1 MTLETV
7 LIALATAA
15 ALGCV
20 MAWIWLRQR
29 SRDFS
34 LQLSQLQ
41 QVIAEKDERVQ
52 QWQQTAHEAQ
62 QREHQLQTEVAVLR
76 TTLGEQQRNAE
87 EKLKLLA
94 DAKQQLTLEFESL
107 AQKILEEKSEKFTR
121 QNQANIETTLN
132 PLREQ
137 LSEFRKR
144 VEDVYDKDSKDR
156 TSLRTELNHLQMLNQ
171 RIGDEALNLT
181 RALKGDKKIQ
191 GNWGEIVLERVLE
204 ESGLRKG
211 HEYDTQVALRS
222 DEGQRRYPD
231 VIVHLPDE
239 KDIVV
244 DAKVSLVAYERYC
257 NASTDVERELALRQ
271 HIAAVRAHID
281 GLSLKQYEN
290 LPGVRSLDFVLI
302 FIPIEAAF
310 LAAFEHDAGIF
321 REAYEKN
328 IIVVS
333 PTTLLATLRTVQTI
347 WRYERQNA
355 NADAIA
361 KQAGALHDQFAL
373 LLQSLQDI
381 GKHLDKSRDAYEQT
395 LDRFSR
401 GRGNLVKRVNDLAR
415 LGAKTKKHLPP
426 ELLERAEDD
435 MSDLLPDDSVAA
447 SAATTAET
455 PAIHLNPGD

>member
-1 MTLETV
+1 MALETL
-7 LIALATAA
+7 LIVCLTAA
-15 ALGCV
+15 VLGCV
-20 MAWIWLRQR
+20 VAVGLLRQR
-29 SRDFS
+29 TREFSR
-34 LQLSQLQ
+34 QLEQ
-41 QVIAEKDERVQ
+41 QQ
-52 QWQQTAHEAQ
+52 QFVAQRENHVLRLQ
-62 QREHQLQTEVAVLR
+62 QREHELLQREGQLQTDVAVLR
-76 TTLGEQQRNAE
+76 TTLNEQQRNAE
-87 EKLKLLA
+87 EKLKLLS
-94 DAKQQLTLEFESL
+94 DAKQQLTLEFQTL
-107 AQKILEEKSEKFTR
+107 AQKILEEKSERFTK

-156 TSLRTELNHLQMLNQ
+156 TSLRAELSHLQQLNQ
-171 RIGDEALNLT
+171 RIGEEALNLT
-181 RALKGDKKIQ
+181 RALKGDNKAQ
-191 GNWGEIVLERVLE
+191 GNWGEVVLERVLE

-222 DEGQRRYPD
+222 EEGQRRNPD
-231 VIVHLPDE
+231 VIVHLPDS
-239 KDIVV
+239 KDIVI
-244 DAKVSLVAYERYC
+244 DAKVTLTAYERYC
-257 NASTDVERELALRQ
+257 NASSEAERDSAMRQ

-281 GLSLKQYEN
+281 GLSFKQYEN

-310 LAAFEHDAGIF
+310 LAAFEHDASVF

-401 GRGNLVKRVNDLAR
+401 GRGNLVKRVNDLAK
-415 LGAKTKKHLPP
+415 LGAKTKKALPS
-426 ELLERAEDD
+426 ELIERAEDD
-435 MSDLLPDDSVAA
+435 MSDLLPNDQESTSDANELEISV
-447 SAATTAET
+447 TTFS
-455 PAIHLNPGD
+455 NGD

>member
-1 MTLETV
+1 MLLEPV
-7 LIALATAA
+7 FIACVTAF
-15 ALGCV
+15 ALGCAIAV
-20 MAWIWLRQR
+20 VLLRQR
-29 SRDFS
+29 AHALSRQI
-34 LQLSQLQ
+34 LQLQ
-41 QVIAEKDERVQ
+41 QMSLEKERQ
-52 QWQQTAHEAQ
+52 AQELQ
-62 QREHQLQTEVAVLR
+62 QREHRLQTEVAVLR
-76 TTLGEQQRNAE
+76 NTLGEQQRHAE
-87 EKLKLLA
+87 DKLKLLV
-94 DAKQQLTLEFESL
+94 DAKQQLTLEFETL
-107 AQKILEEKSEKFTR
+107 AQKILEEKSERFTK
-121 QNQANIETTLN
+121 QNQTNLETTLN

-156 TSLRTELNHLQMLNQ
+156 TSLRTELSHLQMLNQ
-171 RIGDEALNLT
+171 RIGEEALNLT
-181 RALKGDKKIQ
+181 RALKGDNKAQ
-191 GNWGEIVLERVLE
+191 GNWGEVVLERVLE

-222 DEGQRRYPD
+222 DEGQRRNPD
-231 VIVHLPDE
+231 VIVHLPDN
-239 KDIVV
+239 KDIVI
-244 DAKVSLVAYERYC
+244 DAKVTLTAYERYC
-257 NASTDVERELALRQ
+257 NASTEAERDTALRQ

-310 LAAFEHDAGIF
+310 LAAFEHDASVF

-395 LDRFSR
+395 VDRFSR
-401 GRGNLVKRVNDLAR
+401 GRGNLVKRVNDLAK
-415 LGAKTKKHLPP
+415 LGAKTKKALPP

-435 MSDLLPDDSVAA
+435 MSDLLPSDQEGASGIKELEISV
-447 SAATTAET
+447 TTFS
-455 PAIHLNPGD
+455 NGD

>member
-1 MTLETV
+1 MTLEPI
-7 LIALATAA
+7 LIALITAA
-15 ALGCV
+15 LLGCIV
-20 MAWIWLRQR
+20 AVGLLRQR
-29 SRDFS
+29 TREFS
-34 LQLSQLQ
+34 QQVTQLQ
-41 QVIAEKDERVQ
+41 QALADKDLLAQ
-52 QWQQTAHEAQ
+52 QLQQRGQESQ
-62 QREHQLQTEVAVLR
+62 QREHTLQTEVAVLR
-76 TTLGEQQRNAE
+76 TTLSEQQRNAE

-94 DAKQQLTLEFESL
+94 EAKQQLTLEFETL
-107 AQKILEEKSEKFTR
+107 AQKILEEKSERFTK
-121 QNQANIETTLN
+121 QNQTNIETTLN

-137 LSEFRKR
+137 LTEFRKR

-156 TSLRTELNHLQMLNQ
+156 TSLRAELSHLQNLNQ
-171 RIGDEALNLT
+171 RIGEEALNLT
-181 RALKGDKKIQ
+181 RALKGDNKAQ
-191 GNWGEIVLERVLE
+191 GNWGEVVLERVLE

-211 HEYDTQVALRS
+211 HEYETQVALRS
-222 DEGQRRYPD
+222 DEGQRRNPD
-231 VIVHLPDE
+231 VIVHLPDN
-239 KDIVV
+239 KDIVI
-244 DAKVSLVAYERYC
+244 DAKVTLIAYERYC
-257 NASTDVERELALRQ
+257 NAATEAEREVALRQ

-310 LAAFEHDAGIF
+310 LAAFEHDASVF
-321 REAYEKN
+321 REAYEKS

-395 LDRFSR
+395 VDRFSR
-401 GRGNLVKRVNDLAR
+401 GRGNLVKRVNDLAK
-415 LGAKTKKHLPP
+415 LGAKTKKSLPT

-435 MSDLLPDDSVAA
+435 MSDLLPSDETNGDEKEIEISV
-447 SAATTAET
+447 TTF
-455 PAIHLNPGD
+455 HHGD

>member
-1 MTLETV
+1 MALQSI
-7 LIALATAA
+7 LIALITAA
-15 ALGCV
+15 VLGCAVALGL
-20 MAWIWLRQR
+20 LRQR
-29 SRDFS
+29 TREFAQQSA
-34 LQLSQLQ
+34 QLQ
-41 QVIAEKDERVQ
+41 QALAEKESRAQ
-52 QWQQTAHEAQ
+52 QLQ
-62 QREHQLQTEVAVLR
+62 QREQQLQTEVAVLR
-76 TTLGEQQRNAE
+76 TTLNEQQRNAE
-87 EKLKLLA
+87 EKLKLLSE
-94 DAKQQLTLEFESL
+94 AKQQLTLEFETL
-107 AQKILEEKSEKFTR
+107 AQKILEEKSERFTK
-121 QNQANIETTLN
+121 QNQTNIETTLN

-144 VEDVYDKDSKDR
+144 VEDVYDKDSRDR
-156 TSLRTELNHLQMLNQ
+156 TSLRAELSHLQQLNQ
-171 RIGDEALNLT
+171 RIGEEALNLT
-181 RALKGDKKIQ
+181 RALKGDNKAQ
-191 GNWGEIVLERVLE
+191 GNWGEVVLERVLE

-222 DEGQRRYPD
+222 DEGQRRNPD
-231 VIVHLPDE
+231 VIVHLPDS
-239 KDIVV
+239 KDIVI
-244 DAKVSLVAYERYC
+244 DAKVTLTAYERYC
-257 NASTDVERELALRQ
+257 NAATEAERDIALKQ

-302 FIPIEAAF
+302 FVPIEAAF
-310 LAAFEHDAGIF
+310 LAAFEHDASVF

-373 LLQSLQDI
+373 LLQSLQEI
-381 GKHLDKSRDAYEQT
+381 GRHLDKSRDAYEQT
-395 LDRFSR
+395 VDRFSR

-415 LGAKTKKHLPP
+415 LGAKTKKALPP

-435 MSDLLPDDSVAA
+435 MSDLLPGDQ
-447 SAATTAET
+447 TAESDIKELEISVT
-455 PAIHLNPGD
+455 TFSNGD